1 MNIYTQYLLASPWHL
16 NHPRV
21 TKYTGPTL
29 APAPRIPAQQSLG
42 HTLMTTYNE
51 DERHNAKPN
60 DFGLTWS
67 SSEHDK
73 TKTETNLYN
82 EYIFKIASYNI
93 DKLKDWIPP
102 LPIEKYKRIV
112 LRIHPQGFFLIPG
125 AVRPVNPLL
134 PHRNLNL
141 RQWPSQ
147 SPNADSIIEF
157 LARFTSLYSLHICIE
172 DKGHTPSGETFRR
185 WFGSKAAIGIN
196 GIRKRVTPFK
206 DAVEEMYA
214 NPSLSQIPGEKRWK
228 YAIFSAR
235 KNIGDRVMPESLGR
249 PVVPVW
255 IPWPGEN
262 DPGTMV
268 RSEVSVRS
276 EPPAGQKETD
286 AATAEKLLAA
296 DWEEK
301 WLGREKE
308 ERTALKASGEKV
320 CVECGW
326 RAPPTPNPWYFHN
339 CTMLR
344 SR

>member
-1 MNIYTQYLLASPWHL
+1 
-16 NHPRV
+16 
-21 TKYTGPTL
+21 
-29 APAPRIPAQQSLG
+29 
-42 HTLMTTYNE
+42 
-51 DERHNAKPN
+51 
-60 DFGLTWS
+60 
-67 SSEHDK
+67 
-73 TKTETNLYN
+73 
-82 EYIFKIASYNI
+82 
-93 DKLKDWIPP
+93 
-102 LPIEKYKRIV
+102 
-112 LRIHPQGFFLIPG
+112 
-125 AVRPVNPLL
+125 
-134 PHRNLNL
+134 
-141 RQWPSQ
+141 
-147 SPNADSIIEF
+147 
-157 LARFTSLYSLHICIE
+157 
-172 DKGHTPSGETFRR
+172 
-185 WFGSKAAIGIN
+185 
-196 GIRKRVTPFK
+196 
-206 DAVEEMYA
+206 
-214 NPSLSQIPGEKRWK
+214 
-228 YAIFSAR
+228 
-235 KNIGDRVMPESLGR
+235 MPESLGR